1 MSDLARKIL
10 VVDDDPDLLR
20 LLTIRLKSA
29 GYDVTAVASAEKAL
43 AQLSVTRP
51 HLVVTDLRMGGM
63 DGIALFDIIHR
74 TYPTLPV
81 IVLTA
86 HGTIPDAVDATKRG
100 VFGYLTKPFDAQA
113 LLTDV

>member
-1 MSDLARKIL
+1 MSDPARKIL

-20 LLTIRLKSA
+20 LLTIRLKSRA
-29 GYDVTAVASAEKAL
+29 TTSPRSPARRRAL

-63 DGIALFDIIHR
+63 DGIALFDVIHR

-81 IVLTA
+81 IML
-86 HGTIPDAVDATKRG
+86 
-100 VFGYLTKPFDAQA
+100 
-113 LLTDV
+113 